1 MKKKRRLKK
10 SILYLMLLLFL
21 ALFIASSFQIYK
33 WVKDQTKYV
42 KIEEKIEAYVD
53 IDEKISIPKLTI
65 NFDELKKINSD
76 TIAYLYVKNTQVNYP
91 VVQTSNNDYYLNHTF
106 NKTKNDSGWIFMDYR
121 NKLDNNEKN
130 IIIYGHNRV
139 NGTMFGSLKN
149 TLKKEWYE
157 NKDNLVIQLYTK
169 EKVLKYQIFS
179 IYRTESED
187 YYIKTSFNDD
197 FDEFVKNL
205 KSRSTIKIDTD
216 IKDVKQIL
224 TLSTCIGYDDDRL
237 VLHARLIDSE
247 E

>member
-1 MKKKRRLKK
+1 MQNEHH
-10 SILYLMLLLFL
+10 
-21 ALFIASSFQIYK
+21 A
-33 WVKDQTKYV
+33 
-42 KIEEKIEAYVD
+42 
-53 IDEKISIPKLTI
+53 
-65 NFDELKKINSD
+65 
-76 TIAYLYVKNTQVNYP
+76 
-91 VVQTSNNDYYLNHTF
+91 
-106 NKTKNDSGWIFMDYR
+106 
-121 NKLDNNEKN
+121 NNEKN